1 MIGLRFEY
9 NQGQFKAL
17 GDKFNSFEKQMV
29 LSQSVNDVGQY
40 MLYRLREYPA
50 YRYVSRIAAYGRSFV
65 SDRQRNWFFWA
76 LGAGI
81 IHPGQNNR
89 TGKLGK
95 GWEIKQVN
103 PKQIDLVNAVE
114 YAKYVQGTD
123 PHPHAAQPRM
133 AGWKSITVWL
143 RTFSSEIGRVGMKNL
158 QHWID
163 A

>member
-40 MLYRLREYPA
+40 MMYRLREYPA

-89 TGKLGK
+89 TGKLGR
-95 GWEIKQVN
+95 GWEIKQAG
-103 PKQIDLVNAVE
+103 PKQIDLVNAVP
-114 YAKYVQGTD
+114 YAKFVQGT
-123 PHPHAAQPRM
+123 AQEQARQPSM
-133 AGWKSITVWL
+133 AGWDGITIWL
-143 RTFSSEIGRVGMKNL
+143 REFKGEIGRIAMKPIEK
-158 QHWID
+158 WID
-163 A
+163 S

>member
-9 NQGQFKAL
+9 NQGQFKSL
-17 GDKFNSFEKQMV
+17 ENKFNSFEKQMV

-103 PKQIDLVNAVE
+103 PKQIDLVNAVP
-114 YAKYVQGTD
+114 YAKFVQGT
-123 PHPHAAQPRM
+123 AQEQARQPGM
-133 AGWKSITVWL
+133 AGWDGITIWL
-143 RTFSSEIGRVGMKNL
+143 REFQGEIGRIAMKPIEK
-158 QHWID
+158 WID
-163 A
+163 S